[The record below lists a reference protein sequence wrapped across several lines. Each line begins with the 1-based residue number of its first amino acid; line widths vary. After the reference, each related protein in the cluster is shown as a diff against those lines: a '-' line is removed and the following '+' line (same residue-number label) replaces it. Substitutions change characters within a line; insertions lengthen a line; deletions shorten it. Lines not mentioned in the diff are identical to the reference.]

1 MSSPQPTS
9 NSHKSA
15 QYRLNVQPNYSAM
28 ARADNYVKDLT
39 IDRDLERYRTVFS
52 SKTNLYDPSR
62 IVAPHNKFG
71 IKFVRYVPEHVLYL
85 PAGMDGVNNTRATGL
100 SMTKPVPNFYNVI

>member
-1 MSSPQPTS
+1 MSFPQPTS

-15 QYRLNVQPNYSAM
+15 QYRLNVQPDYSAM
-28 ARADNYVKDLT
+28 AKADNYNKQLT

-52 SKTNLYDPSR
+52 SKTNLYDPTR

-71 IKFVRYVPEHVLYL
+71 VKFVQYVSDRVLYL
-85 PAGMDGVNNTRATGL
+85 PAGMGGVNNTRATGV
-100 SMTKPVPNFYNVI
+100 SMTKPVPNVYNVI